1 MEFREERIN
10 STLEEESSELGSK
23 GGGSMIKNPE
33 SNIRTMNLED
43 IVMSLKMEV

>member
-10 STLEEESSELGSK
+10 STLEEDSAELGSR

-33 SNIRTMNLED
+33 NNIRTMNLED